1 MVYIE
6 CVNDIWLVGAGRAV
20 AATTRTLVGRMATR
34 SDTQQRFHSMSDA
47 ASPCPDAI
55 TAVAPAA
62 PTESSQLAGIREL
75 VRIAELQA
83 LAYARVASIEE
94 SPASGALAAGD
105 PATDLPPAAPPGQ
118 AVSVPEQRPAPL

>member
-6 CVNDIWLVGAGRAV
+6 CLNDIWLVGTGRAV

-47 ASPCPDAI
+47 ASPCPDAS
-55 TAVAPAA
+55 TAVTPAA
-62 PTESSQLAGIREL
+62 PTESSQLSGIREL

-83 LAYARVASIEE
+83 LAYAQAAARAE
-94 SPASGALAAGD
+94 SGGSGAPSTDPPPAGLPDQAASAAGS
-105 PATDLPPAAPPGQ
+105 T
-118 AVSVPEQRPAPL
+118 VPEQRQPPP